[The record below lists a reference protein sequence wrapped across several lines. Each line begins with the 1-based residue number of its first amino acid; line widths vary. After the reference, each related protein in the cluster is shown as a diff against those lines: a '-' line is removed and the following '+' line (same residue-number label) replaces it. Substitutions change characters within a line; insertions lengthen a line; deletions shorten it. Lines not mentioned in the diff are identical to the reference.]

1 MVVVR
6 TKQKT
11 KDTWTFPIT
20 YLPVALLMPYAKN
33 ARTHT
38 PEQVANIAKAMRR
51 FGYTNPVLADREGIV
66 AGHGRCLAA
75 AALYAEG
82 EKLARPNGE
91 PIPAGCVP
99 VVDVSG
105 WSADERRAYILAD
118 NRLGELGEMDEDVL
132 RTEVEA
138 LNRTPDVLADA
149 GFSAERV
156 AAVMDDGWSADP
168 EAIERAGSNTDGIR
182 VVIKLLCP
190 PEEVERVKGR
200 LTRAL
205 GKLALETEPTVD

>member
-6 TKQKT
+6 AKTKT
-11 KDTWTFPIT
+11 KDTWTFPVL
-20 YLPVALLMPYAKN
+20 YMQVSRLAPYARN

-38 PEQVANIAKAMRR
+38 PEQVANITASMRR
-51 FGYTNPVLADREGIV
+51 FGFTNPVLADAKGIV
-66 AGHGRCLAA
+66 AGHGRCLSAE
-75 AALYAEG
+75 ALYASG
-82 EKLARPNGE
+82 ERLKRPNGE
-91 PIPAGCVP
+91 LIPDGCVP

-105 WSADERRAYILAD
+105 WSDDERRAYILAD
-118 NRLGELGEMDEDVL
+118 NRLGELGDMDEDVL

-149 GFSAERV
+149 GFNAERV

-190 PEEVERVKGR
+190 PEQVERVKGR
-200 LTRAL
+200 LARAI
-205 GKLALETEPTVD
+205 GKLALEIEPTVE